1 MRKEYLGTFSPLNT
15 VEEMEVEM
23 ILLNLTD
30 EILENAKREGQEV
43 VEVEMTPMTGL
54 EEVAVE
60 ANLIQQAV
68 QTQPTKGHYR
78 TK

>member
-1 MRKEYLGTFSPLNT
+1 MRKEYSGPFSPLNT

-30 EILENAKREGQEV
+30 EILESAKKEGREV
-43 VEVEMTPMTGL
+43 VEVEMTLTTL
-54 EEVAVE
+54 VEEVAME
-60 ANLIQQAV
+60 ADLIQQAM
-68 QTQPTKGHYR
+68 QTSPTQGHYR